1 MLYVGGQRGNAMTRN
16 SILQGLHALTNQR
29 LGLTEQQAQRQLS
42 PAQRQQFAAAVSS
55 ATGQ

>member
-1 MLYVGGQRGNAMTRN
+1 MTRN
-16 SILQGLHALTNQR
+16 SILQGLHSLTNQR